1 MDIKRGDHMTKLY
14 VLYENQKCSDCL
26 LEFPVYV
33 LYHVIDD
40 KIICDECYL
49 KRKGEVKK

>member
-1 MDIKRGDHMTKLY
+1 MVKLF
-14 VLYENQKCSDCL
+14 VLDEYQTCSVCL

-33 LYHVIDD
+33 MFHYIGS

-49 KRKGEVKK
+49 KRKGVNNEDS